1 MLQLSPTKQESRPEI
16 LGRRRRHIEGR
27 ILGTELIFT
36 FPSGFINRMVRPL
49 HLAELDGLVA
59 SPSFCDLKDF
69 CGVFLIRQVF
79 LEIDKL
85 MIHGPA
91 GILEALLELRD
102 LENIMDLEFFREL
115 KSIRNFSSSSTNFEW
130 TDVSRSQLSF
140 DTKTVYAFHGS
151 DTKVNEI
158 TRDIL
163 HVRVISVIIAL
174 LATMSNLQI
183 FKNDV
188 HILLRLSYNV
198 RAKPYSFSC
207 TRPTNRSSAFAAI
220 EILKWCHLQTFLE
233 AVVVREFSIR
243 KTFFPL
249 HAKRDDASTEH
260 ILQNLIDPF
269 NLSLRLR
276 VVSCQFCSQS
286 ILETFPEL

>member
-16 LGRRRRHIEGR
+16 LGRRRHKEGR

-36 FPSGFINRMVRPL
+36 FPSGFIHGMVRPL

-59 SPSFCDLKDF
+59 SPSFCDFKDF

-85 MIHGPA
+85 MVHGPA

-102 LENIMDLEFFREL
+102 VENIMDLEFFREL
-115 KSIRNFSSSSTNFEW
+115 KSISNFSSSSTNFEW

-140 DTKTVYAFHGS
+140 DTKAVRASHGS

-163 HVRVISVIIAL
+163 HVCVLSVIVAL
-174 LATMSNLQI
+174 LATLSNL
-183 FKNDV
+183 
-188 HILLRLSYNV
+188 
-198 RAKPYSFSC
+198 
-207 TRPTNRSSAFAAI
+207 
-220 EILKWCHLQTFLE
+220 
-233 AVVVREFSIR
+233 
-243 KTFFPL
+243 
-249 HAKRDDASTEH
+249 
-260 ILQNLIDPF
+260 
-269 NLSLRLR
+269 
-276 VVSCQFCSQS
+276 
-286 ILETFPEL
+286 

>member
-1 MLQLSPTKQESRPEI
+1 MLQLSPTKQESRHEI
-16 LGRRRRHIEGR
+16 LGRRRRLKEGR
-27 ILGTELIFT
+27 IVGTEFIFT
-36 FPSGFINRMVRPL
+36 FPSGFINGMVRPL

-59 SPSFCDLKDF
+59 SPSFCGLKDF

-102 LENIMDLEFFREL
+102 VENIMNLEFFREL
-115 KSIRNFSSSSTNFEW
+115 QGIRNFSSSSTNFEG

-140 DTKTVYAFHGS
+140 DTKAVCASHGS

-163 HVRVISVIIAL
+163 HVRVLSVIVAL
-174 LATMSNLQI
+174 LAALSNLQI

-188 HILLRLSYNV
+188 HLLLCLGYNV
-198 RAKPYSFSC
+198 RARPNSFSC
-207 TRPTNRSSAFAAI
+207 T
-220 EILKWCHLQTFLE
+220 
-233 AVVVREFSIR
+233 
-243 KTFFPL
+243 
-249 HAKRDDASTEH
+249 
-260 ILQNLIDPF
+260 
-269 NLSLRLR
+269 
-276 VVSCQFCSQS
+276 
-286 ILETFPEL
+286 